1 MATQTWN
8 AVLTC
13 RPSAVA
19 PWAGGSVSAWCSRE
33 WPRHCRTQAAAET
46 GQGNKT
52 RSLLGCGCPTFLSL
66 KPKYEVSG
74 SAVCYVCCLCVC
86 AVCVLSVCLCCVCT
100 VCVHTVCV
108 SVLCVLCMFCV
119 LCEVLCTMFCVLFLL
134 CAVLCV

>member
-52 RSLLGCGCPTFLSL
+52 TSLLECGCPTFLSL

-86 AVCVLSVCLCCVCT
+86 AVCVL
-100 VCVHTVCV
+100 
-108 SVLCVLCMFCV
+108 CMFCV